1 MVWSANKN
9 TIKFHRACKDL
20 DLETLH
26 NLLRFDKEKID
37 VKQLDEMKT
46 LLETV
51 GPIKMFSSMEQL
63 QENMEN
69 DPQVKIVKMLCETD
83 VDLHQKDLNGST
95 ALHMACR
102 GTKGTSS
109 GSVLKF
115 HANPRI
121 VDILLEH
128 GASVHA
134 KDMHGHTPLHKAC
147 GSGNSDVVKTLIQH
161 HADVHAKDHY
171 GNTPLHKACE
181 RGNLEVV
188 QTLIHHHADLHAMD
202 ESWETPLHKAC
213 WEGHLEIVKE
223 LLKYKP
229 NINAICKGD
238 ERIKMTPLMSAAIN
252 GYFEIVEE
260 LTKHGAEINFSDP
273 RYGSAMHLAITIE
286 HELIVRTLLKNGC
299 NINFRAKLTC
309 EDDYLPDCT
318 AFELALGMK
327 SIDIVKM
334 IAYHET

>member
-1 MVWSANKN
+1 
-9 TIKFHRACKDL
+9 
-20 DLETLH
+20 
-26 NLLRFDKEKID
+26 
-37 VKQLDEMKT
+37 
-46 LLETV
+46 
-51 GPIKMFSSMEQL
+51 
-63 QENMEN
+63 
-69 DPQVKIVKMLCETD
+69 
-83 VDLHQKDLNGST
+83 
-95 ALHMACR
+95 
-102 GTKGTSS
+102 
-109 GSVLKF
+109 
-115 HANPRI
+115 
-121 VDILLEH
+121 
-128 GASVHA
+128 
-134 KDMHGHTPLHKAC
+134 
-147 GSGNSDVVKTLIQH
+147 
-161 HADVHAKDHY
+161 
-171 GNTPLHKACE
+171 
-181 RGNLEVV
+181 
-188 QTLIHHHADLHAMD
+188 MD
-202 ESWETPLHKAC
+202 EIRETPLHKAC

-273 RYGSAMHLAITIE
+273 RCGSAMHLAISIE

-299 NINFRAKLTC
+299 NINFRAKLSS